1 MFNPLEITQK
11 VFKSGMS
18 GYNKKEVDDFLS
30 EVKHDYEDLYQN
42 VVTLKDENSRTKREL
57 DQYTSTGTQLQKALT
72 LAQKT
77 AEDIKQSAD
86 RQADLTIMQANVKS
100 QQIVQRA
107 EEKLAQINNAYRRF
121 SSELSSYLQTYQNLL
136 QKLDTEAQ
144 KTVQIDWNQ
153 QEDDE

>member
-1 MFNPLEITQK
+1 MFEVDV
-11 VFKSGMS
+11 VFEDR
-18 GYNKKEVDDFLS
+18 NKKEVEDFLS
-30 EVKHDYEDLYQN
+30 EVKRDYQELYQK
-42 VVTLKDENSRTKREL
+42 VVTLKEENSRIKREL
-57 DQYTSTGTQLQKALT
+57 EQYTSTGEQLQKALT

-100 QQIVQRA
+100 QQIVQKA

-136 QKLDTEAQ
+136 QKLDTEAE
-144 KTVQIDWNQ
+144 KTVRIDWNQ
-153 QEDDE
+153 QEESE